1 MYVNKNKLT
10 DFSANVLK
18 CLTNWA
24 EKSKDCNGNISCLEE
39 NTKELRKCLDIAF
52 PQSTKIEFEND
63 KINYILSTIF
73 FLSNRLAK
81 SIIGLSELDKHLDT
95 LVKEEKNKLIDSPNV
110 NKEKHDFS
118 EFDKLLDEILAK
130 YF

>member
-1 MYVNKNKLT
+1 MTNY
-10 DFSANVLK
+10 SESVLR
-18 CLTNWA
+18 CVVNWA
-24 EKSKDCNGNISCLEE
+24 QKSQDCNGNVSCIEE

-52 PQSTKIEFEND
+52 PPSTKLEFEND

-81 SIIGLSELDKHLDT
+81 SIVGLSEIDKEIENIKT
-95 LVKEEKNKLIDSPNV
+95 EEKVKVTADI
-110 NKEKHDFS
+110 NKETHSNLEKV
-118 EFDKLLDEILAK
+118 LDEILAK

>member
-1 MYVNKNKLT
+1 MT

-18 CLTNWA
+18 CLSNWA
-24 EKSKDCNGNISCLEE
+24 EKSKDCNGDINCLEE

-63 KINYILSTIF
+63 KINYILSSIF

-81 SIIGLSELDKHLDT
+81 SMIGLSELDKQIDT
-95 LVKEEKNKLIDSPNV
+95 VVKREKNKLVNTNNI
-110 NKEKHDFS
+110 NKENQDFGD
-118 EFDKLLDEILAK
+118 FDKLLDEILAK

>member
-1 MYVNKNKLT
+1 MT
-10 DFSANVLK
+10 DFSVNILK
-18 CLTNWA
+18 CLTIWA
-24 EKSKDCNGNISCLEE
+24 EKSKACNGDINCLEE

-52 PQSTKIEFEND
+52 PQSTKMEFEND

-81 SIIGLSELDKHLDT
+81 SIIGLSELDKQIGT
-95 LVKEEKNKLIDSPNV
+95 FVKKEKNKLVDTTNINE
-110 NKEKHDFS
+110 EKKNFGD
-118 EFDKLLDEILAK
+118 FDKLLDEILAK

>member
-1 MYVNKNKLT
+1 MTNYS
-10 DFSANVLK
+10 DSVLR
-18 CLTNWA
+18 CLANWA
-24 EKSKDCNGNISCLEE
+24 QKSQACNGNVSCIEE

-52 PQSTKIEFEND
+52 PPSTKLEFEND

-81 SIIGLSELDKHLDT
+81 SIVGLSEIDKEIESIKT
-95 LVKEEKNKLIDSPNV
+95 EEKVNV
-110 NKEKHDFS
+110 ADDINKETHSNLEKT
-118 EFDKLLDEILAK
+118 LDEILAK

>member
-1 MYVNKNKLT
+1 M
-10 DFSANVLK
+10 
-18 CLTNWA
+18 
-24 EKSKDCNGNISCLEE
+24 
-39 NTKELRKCLDIAF
+39 
-52 PQSTKIEFEND
+52 
-63 KINYILSTIF
+63 
-73 FLSNRLAK
+73 SNRLAK

-95 LVKEEKNKLIDSPNV
+95 LVKEENNKLIDSSNV

>member
-1 MYVNKNKLT
+1 MTNY
-10 DFSANVLK
+10 SESVLR
-18 CLTNWA
+18 CVVNWA
-24 EKSKDCNGNISCLEE
+24 QKSQDCNGNASCIEE

-52 PQSTKIEFEND
+52 PPSTKLEFESD

-81 SIIGLSELDKHLDT
+81 SIVGLSEIDKEIENIKT
-95 LVKEEKNKLIDSPNV
+95 EEKVKVTADI
-110 NKEKHDFS
+110 NKETHSNLEKV
-118 EFDKLLDEILAK
+118 LDEILAK